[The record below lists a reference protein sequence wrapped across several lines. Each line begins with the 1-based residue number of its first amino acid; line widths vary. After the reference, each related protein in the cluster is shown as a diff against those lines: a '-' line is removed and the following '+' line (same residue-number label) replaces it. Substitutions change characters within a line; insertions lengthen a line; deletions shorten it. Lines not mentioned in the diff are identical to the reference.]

1 MAVYKHDPDLIFLQH
16 CENDD
21 LTLLENILINDPKD
35 KKPRLAQELT
45 SCPEYKA
52 YHPDR
57 KKYWRS
63 IAAELQTFGANTLVT
78 KIIRQ
83 GQGVQYREVLI
94 DICKKHKVN
103 FNKNS
108 STEKIEMN
116 LLLKIMERTLD
127 EMAQEERNQIAS
139 DLEIK
144 VVNPTTQVLMMTMQA
159 SINLSGFAAYKLATT
174 TMYTVLKAFGFVAP
188 MPTYLLL
195 TQAMKVFSGPIGWTL
210 SLGWLASDIA
220 SPAYRVTLPAC
231 IVVAYMRQKYQQAQ
245 LSDED
250 GKEDK
255 GDNENQENKDADNKS
270 PEDKSHDKPQ
280 DGPVGTDAPNL

>member
-1 MAVYKHDPDLIFLQH
+1 MAVYKHDPDLTFLQY

-21 LTLLENILINDPKD
+21 LALLENILINDPKD
-35 KKPRLAQELT
+35 KKSRLAQELT
-45 SCPEYKA
+45 ACPEYKA
-52 YHPDR
+52 HHPDC
-57 KKYWRS
+57 KMYWRS

-83 GQGVQYREVLI
+83 GQGVQYKEILT

-116 LLLKIMERTLD
+116 LLLKIMEKTLE
-127 EMAQEERNQIAS
+127 EMTQEERNQIAS

-144 VVNPTTQVLMMTMQA
+144 LTNPSAELLMMTMQA
-159 SINLSGFAAYKLATT
+159 SIKLSGFAAYRLATT
-174 TMYTVLKAFGFVAP
+174 TLAIVLRTFGITAP
-188 MPTYLLL
+188 MGVYLLL
-195 TQAMKVFSGPIGWTL
+195 TQAMKIFSGPIGWTV
-210 SLGWLASDIA
+210 SIGWLASDIA

-245 LSDED
+245 L
-250 GKEDK
+250 GDK
-255 GDNENQENKDADNKS
+255 AVD
-270 PEDKSHDKPQ
+270 DKTTEDKPQ
-280 DGPVGTDAPNL
+280 DEQTCTSEPIL

>member
-1 MAVYKHDPDLIFLQH
+1 MAVYKHDPDLIFLQY

-52 YHPDR
+52 YHPDC

-83 GQGVQYREVLI
+83 GQGVQYRTILI

-108 STEKIEMN
+108 STERIEMG
-116 LLLKIMERTLD
+116 LLLKIMEKTLD
-127 EMAQEERNQIAS
+127 EMSQEERNQIAS

-144 VVNPTTQVLMMTMQA
+144 QTNPSTELLMMTMQA
-159 SINLSGFAAYKLATT
+159 SINLSGFAAYRLATT
-174 TMYTVLKAFGFVAP
+174 TLAVVLRTFGITPP
-188 MPTYLLL
+188 MSVYLFL
-195 TQAMKVFSGPIGWTL
+195 TQAMKVFSGPIGWTV

-231 IVVAYMRQKYQQAQ
+231 IIVAYMRQKYQQTQ
-245 LSDED
+245 LS
-250 GKEDK
+250 
-255 GDNENQENKDADNKS
+255 GDVTSDQTIEEKS
-270 PEDKSHDKPQ
+270 PTVNDEQS
-280 DGPVGTDAPNL
+280 